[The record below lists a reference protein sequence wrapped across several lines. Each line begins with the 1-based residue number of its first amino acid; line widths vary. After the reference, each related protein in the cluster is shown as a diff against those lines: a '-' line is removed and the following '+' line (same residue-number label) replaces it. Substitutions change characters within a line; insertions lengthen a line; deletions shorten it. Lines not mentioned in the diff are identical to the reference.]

1 LIHIPHLQE
10 LVSTVHKALN
20 KMAKNRNGPPQ
31 FRRVFSSLDKDGSGL
46 LNIDELIKALGDMR

>member
-1 LIHIPHLQE
+1 M
-10 LVSTVHKALN
+10 HKALN

-31 FRRVFSSLDKDGSGL
+31 FKRVFSSLDKDGSGL